1 MKKIKRLL
9 QILICGSLIFS
20 LSGCDMIQKTPEAK
34 KKAVVAKVQ
43 NDEITLK
50 DVDAQLVDT
59 ITKIKEQYNVEDIS
73 KSDDA
78 VKALKRSRE
87 ETVNA
92 LVQQNILI
100 KKAKELKLVPSDD
113 DLKKQVEEQLQ
124 KIKSAWGKDG
134 DYQHALK
141 KNNMTEAQLKEE
153 LKKGVIANKVS
164 EYLVKDVKVTEKDE
178 KDYYN
183 SHKQSMYTQAP
194 GADMYHILVKTEA
207 QAKEIKSKLNGGAKF
222 EDLAK
227 EYGTDG
233 TKTTGGSLGYVE
245 YDNTGMDKDFL
256 KAAKALNE
264 GQVSDPVKTQ
274 FGYHI
279 IMVKNVHKDK
289 YVKSFDEVK
298 KNIEDT
304 ILLSKKS
311 ESYKKKIEEWKK
323 EYKVTENKENL
334 NLIY

>member
-1 MKKIKRLL
+1 
-9 QILICGSLIFS
+9 
-20 LSGCDMIQKTPEAK
+20 
-34 KKAVVAKVQ
+34 
-43 NDEITLK
+43 
-50 DVDAQLVDT
+50 
-59 ITKIKEQYNVEDIS
+59 
-73 KSDDA
+73 
-78 VKALKRSRE
+78 
-87 ETVNA
+87 
-92 LVQQNILI
+92 
-100 KKAKELKLVPSDD
+100 
-113 DLKKQVEEQLQ
+113 
-124 KIKSAWGKDG
+124 
-134 DYQHALK
+134 
-141 KNNMTEAQLKEE
+141 MTEAQLKEE

>member
-1 MKKIKRLL
+1 MTAELFTPMNTTFFILFLTMVFFIHGKIRTDIIALCSLIALVLCDIITANEALLGFSSPVVIMMLGLFVVGAGIFRTGLAKIISSRILRLAQGRQSL
-9 QILICGSLIFS
+9 LFILIILVTGFTGAFVSNTGTVAVMMPIVISLAQSSGVSPKRYLMPLAFASS
-20 LSGCDMIQKTPEAK
+20 LGYFTLISTPPNL
-34 KKAVVAKVQ
+34 VVQEYLQ
-43 NDEITLK
+43 N
-50 DVDAQLVDT
+50 
-59 ITKIKEQYNVEDIS
+59 
-73 KSDDA
+73 
-78 VKALKRSRE
+78 
-87 ETVNA
+87 
-92 LVQQNILI
+92 
-100 KKAKELKLVPSDD
+100 
-113 DLKKQVEEQLQ
+113 
-124 KIKSAWGKDG
+124 
-134 DYQHALK
+134 
-141 KNNMTEAQLKEE
+141 NNFTPLGFFDFAPI
-153 LKKGVIANKVS
+153 GVIVLFIGLIYLFFTSNL
-164 EYLVKDVKVTEKDE
+164 LVKNKSKDE
-178 KDYYN
+178 K
-183 SHKQSMYTQAP
+183 
-194 GADMYHILVKTEA
+194 
-207 QAKEIKSKLNGGAKF
+207 KLNDGKSL

-311 ESYKKKIEEWKK
+311 EIYKKKIEEWKK